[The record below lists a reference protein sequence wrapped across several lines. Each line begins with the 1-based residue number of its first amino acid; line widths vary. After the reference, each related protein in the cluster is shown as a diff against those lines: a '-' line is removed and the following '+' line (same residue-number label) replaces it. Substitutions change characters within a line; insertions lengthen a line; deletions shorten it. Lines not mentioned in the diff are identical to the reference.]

1 MCEGMLKAF
10 AEGNRGTCQYLHLW
24 ANRDANKG
32 ERQIGER
39 GEIKWVV
46 KGVQEFL
53 SVRVMVDGE

>member
-1 MCEGMLKAF
+1 MCEGN
-10 AEGNRGTCQYLHLW
+10 GGTYQYLHLW

-32 ERQIGER
+32 RELRRRGER